1 MIQNKVTGLLLSAG
15 LSQRMGML
23 KPLIKLNNIPFLA
36 HILVKLSSLCQQ
48 IVVVTG
54 HQSALIENEITQ
66 WLKENNE
73 NLKIS
78 LNWCYNADYKSGML
92 TSLQAGLKDVNNS
105 DWILYHF
112 ADQPHIPKEFYHA
125 FIDQIEPAYDWI
137 QPTFNNHSAHPLLFS
152 KRVIPHILQLQKD
165 QSLRDIDTEN
175 KLNRKKWACDF
186 PEILKDI
193 DTPRELKSLLE
204 NI

>member
-1 MIQNKVTGLLLSAG
+1 MNQNRITGLLLSAG

-23 KPLIKLNNIPFLA
+23 KPLVKLNNIPFLA
-36 HILVKLSSLCQQ
+36 HIIVKLSSVCQQ

-54 HQSALIENEITQ
+54 YQSVLIEKEITQ
-66 WLKENNE
+66 WLKDNNE
-73 NLKIS
+73 AAKVS
-78 LNWCYNADYKSGML
+78 LNWCHNTDYRSGML
-92 TSLQAGLKDVNNS
+92 TSLQAGLRDVKDS

-152 KRVIPHILQLQKD
+152 KRVIPHILQLKAD
-165 QSLRDIDTEN
+165 QNLRDLNRIK
-175 KLNRKKWACDF
+175 KLNRKKWACNF

-193 DTPRELKSLLE
+193 DTPQQLKLLLE